1 MRRLSA
7 ALAALV
13 LGLSAM
19 ACASAVE
26 LKADQIR
33 PFDDNVITVSSEEG
47 GLLTIEAVSGS
58 VPLENPVTDMKIG
71 PGTVDIPWAAL
82 TYGGEPLQTGRLT
95 LRATLRGSD
104 RTTEAAEIRTAVGKP
119 VPAVV
124 ACLPASRTFYADGKN
139 QLKIECAVSN
149 HGAIELSI
157 APKADPEN
165 EVWHFKTTYS
175 DKAPLMIR
183 WDGRGKDRNPCPP
196 GDYVISAWSVARGG
210 YVQTAEVT
218 LLSEP
223 LPEPAL
229 ALTGPLI
236 PEDLSDD
243 AAVWAALISPVV
255 VGEGPEGKGLYIMA
269 DKTAGAGRIASVSC
283 RTVGVEVLE
292 ICDDH
297 WVKIGVWRQPDGVY
311 TEGWVKDDKLTVI
324 RPNTSF
330 GAVLD
335 KKAQTLTVYKD
346 GKKLGTVL
354 VSTGYI
360 TPEDRNADTH
370 SGVYLM
376 GARMEGF
383 NRDGHTYH
391 YPVRIDGS
399 NLIHQAGFALL
410 DGERDFTE
418 ELAAL
423 GTKASHGCI
432 RVDPRFTEENGGIN
446 AWWIWTHMGHDC
458 KIMITPEE

>member
-82 TYGGEPLQTGRLT
+82 TYGGEPLQTGKVT
-95 LRATLRGSD
+95 LRATLRGAD

-175 DKAPLMIR
+175 DKAPLVIR
-183 WDGRGKDRNPCPP
+183 WDGRGKDRSPCPP
-196 GDYVISAWSVARGG
+196 GDYVISAWSVARSG

-297 WVKIGVWRQPDGVY
+297 WVKIGVWRQARAQIRGY
-311 TEGWVKDDKLTVI
+311 DDVFRVI
-324 RPNTSF
+324 RVPDA
-330 GAVLD
+330 GARDRVADLESD
-335 KKAQTLTVYKD
+335 DVRPDRDDASGAGISERGGCVELFRYGAIRLNDALPARKF
-346 GKKLGTVL
+346 
-354 VSTGYI
+354 
-360 TPEDRNADTH
+360 EDRLNVLRAFERFGDDIFTRGTN
-370 SGVYLM
+370 SRAFRA
-376 GARMEGF
+376 GA
-383 NRDGHTYH
+383 Y
-391 YPVRIDGS
+391 
-399 NLIHQAGFALL
+399 
-410 DGERDFTE
+410 
-418 ELAAL
+418 
-423 GTKASHGCI
+423 
-432 RVDPRFTEENGGIN
+432 GGI
-446 AWWIWTHMGHDC
+446 AIAY
-458 KIMITPEE
+458 